1 MFLLL
6 LTKMVSSVHSTLPDV
21 ALWQL
26 AVEMQQCGCKE
37 IMLVYPVTVSV
48 MVLLA
53 WVDSLLTYLV
63 EVAAVV
69 PRVLQVLLKSHGT
82 VRLN

>member
-1 MFLLL
+1 
-6 LTKMVSSVHSTLPDV
+6 MVSSAHSTLPDV
-21 ALWQL
+21 ALWQHV
-26 AVEMQQCGCKE
+26 VEKQQCGWKVTT
-37 IMLVYPVTVSV
+37 LVFPVTVSV

-53 WVDSLLTYLV
+53 WVDSLLMYLV

-69 PRVLQVLLKSHGT
+69 PKVLQVLLKSHGT